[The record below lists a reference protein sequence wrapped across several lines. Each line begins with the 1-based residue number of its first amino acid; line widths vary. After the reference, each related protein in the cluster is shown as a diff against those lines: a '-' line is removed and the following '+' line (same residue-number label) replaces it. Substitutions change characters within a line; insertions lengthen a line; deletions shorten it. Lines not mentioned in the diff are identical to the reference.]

1 MANAKWSPNDKQK
14 QFLEVLKG
22 AESPMTLAEVSE
34 VVGYEVKS
42 GSINTLIGKGLVVT
56 NDTEI
61 ECLIVRK
68 DNGKVVGQTKK
79 VVKAYALAQVL
90 PQVVFMKKIRLW
102 LLNRKKKNIQYDLA
116 WLELQ
121 LEFERVG
128 LGCYSYLKEKYEK
141 RLNKIM
147 NKIKALEN

>member
-1 MANAKWSPNDKQK
+1 MANTKWSPNDKQK

-90 PQVVFMKKIRLW
+90 PLAVLMKKLRLW
-102 LLNRKKKNIQYDLA
+102 HLKRKLNKIQYELA

-121 LEFERVG
+121 LTFKRMNF
-128 LGCYSYLKEKYEK
+128 GCYEYLIGKYEK
-141 RLNKIM
+141 SFDKVM
-147 NKIKALEN
+147 NKIKALED